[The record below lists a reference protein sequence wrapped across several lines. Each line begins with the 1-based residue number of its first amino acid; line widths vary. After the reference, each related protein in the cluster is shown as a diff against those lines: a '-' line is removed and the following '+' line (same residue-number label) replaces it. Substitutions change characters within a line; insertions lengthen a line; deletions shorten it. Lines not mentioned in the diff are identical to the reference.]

1 MVLKEQPDLSDVPPE
16 VRRLLAKCLEKDPK
30 QRLRDIAD
38 FEMLIGAPVAAAIPA
53 APARWPWVAATLA
66 GVAAAAAFAVLWLRQ
81 PAPDEARH
89 IQFALEPPPGTQFN
103 SGPTAMTP
111 SPDGRYIVFGAGA
124 SRETSMLW
132 LRPLDAL
139 TARPLPGTEGGTFT
153 FWSPD
158 SKSLA
163 FSAGGKLKRIA
174 IAGGPAVTLA
184 DSNGSPGHTDR
195 NLEPGRRHSV
205 RKQRRTAARLCVRR
219 RIRARDQIRSG
230 AERIRTR
237 FPAVST

>member
-1 MVLKEQPDLSDVPPE
+1 MP
-16 VRRLLAKCLEKDPK
+16 
-30 QRLRDIAD
+30 
-38 FEMLIGAPVAAAIPA
+38 
-53 APARWPWVAATLA
+53 
-66 GVAAAAAFAVLWLRQ
+66 
-81 PAPDEARH
+81 
-89 IQFALEPPPGTQFN
+89 
-103 SGPTAMTP
+103 P

-124 SRETSMLW
+124 SRETSVLW

-184 DSNGSPGHTDR
+184 DSNTAPVTPIGTWNQNGVILFGSNTGLWRVSAAGGDATLLMKSDG
-195 NLEPGRRHSV
+195 N
-205 RKQRRTAARLCVRR
+205 RKEAGYGYPQFLP
-219 RIRARDQIRSG
+219 DG
-230 AERIRTR
+230 TR
-237 FPAVST
+237 FLFFVL